1 MLLEELLQLLV
12 SRRLLTI
19 EEIVNTV
26 ETVIDT
32 KQQMIVDGEDP
43 EISLVAAGALS
54 TLANSLAA
62 MSIPPR
68 GVG

>member
-12 SRRLLTI
+12 SRQLLTI